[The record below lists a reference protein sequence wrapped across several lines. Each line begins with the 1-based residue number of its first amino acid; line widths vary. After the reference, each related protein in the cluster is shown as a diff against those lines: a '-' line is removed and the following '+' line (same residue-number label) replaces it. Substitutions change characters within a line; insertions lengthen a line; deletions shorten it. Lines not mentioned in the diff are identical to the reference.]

1 MQWKC
6 SEMLGKGRT
15 EDFKGVE
22 NWQIASRIT
31 HRSFSALTMQQ
42 VTTRTTS
49 LWKQTTN
56 SCSATGFEI
65 KEKLQLQRNTGWKG
79 RGELSLGY
87 TNPLLLCFV
96 RQLIFWPYNTVAKPS
111 SSHCLLWV
119 SSTVSETPRIG
130 LLENC
135 TIRTSIPSLQIPY
148 KSWRATTGFA
158 NLWWPSQKHCLMYAW
173 HLGNAGA
180 AAEQLWRKHTTKL
193 SCSKPPRKVGKRNWW
208 GNEGDG
214 R

>member
-31 HRSFSALTMQQ
+31 HRSFNALTMQQ
-42 VTTRTTS
+42 VTTS
-49 LWKQTTN
+49 LWKQTTS

-96 RQLIFWPYNTVAKPS
+96 RQLIFWPYNTMAKPS

-119 SSTVSETPRIG
+119 SSTVSETPGIG
-130 LLENC
+130 LLENS
-135 TIRTSIPSLQIPY
+135 TIRTSIPSFI
-148 KSWRATTGFA
+148 
-158 NLWWPSQKHCLMYAW
+158 
-173 HLGNAGA
+173 
-180 AAEQLWRKHTTKL
+180 QLLESYHRLCQFVVTFPKALLNVCMTSRKHWPCSRTAMEETHNKAQLFKTTT
-193 SCSKPPRKVGKRNWW
+193 
-208 GNEGDG
+208 
-214 R
+214 